1 MPPSK
6 EPELSIVKAPAL
18 IVIFP
23 VKVLAPESV
32 NVLSPNFVKAP
43 PPFISPVYEEL
54 FPVAFTCKVPVVC
67 VKSPV
72 PSSSP

>member
-1 MPPSK
+1 M
-6 EPELSIVKAPAL
+6 VKVPAE
-18 IVIFP
+18 IVILP
-23 VKVLAPESV
+23 VKVFVPDKAKT
-32 NVLSPNFVKAP
+32 LSPNLVNAP